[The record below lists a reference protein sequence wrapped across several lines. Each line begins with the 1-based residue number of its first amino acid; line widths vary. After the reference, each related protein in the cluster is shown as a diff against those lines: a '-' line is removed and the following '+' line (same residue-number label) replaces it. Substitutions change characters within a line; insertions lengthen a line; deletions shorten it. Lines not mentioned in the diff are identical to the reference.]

1 MIPFFLF
8 VSFAL
13 HSSANPMDRLVL
25 MIGSQGVI
33 SLVTKDAKIDL
44 VFSPDPRAEG
54 QRIILRRRCGR

>member
-1 MIPFFLF
+1 
-8 VSFAL
+8 
-13 HSSANPMDRLVL
+13 

-54 QRIILRRRCGR
+54 QRIILRRSCGRWVKGEEAAPPGFRKI